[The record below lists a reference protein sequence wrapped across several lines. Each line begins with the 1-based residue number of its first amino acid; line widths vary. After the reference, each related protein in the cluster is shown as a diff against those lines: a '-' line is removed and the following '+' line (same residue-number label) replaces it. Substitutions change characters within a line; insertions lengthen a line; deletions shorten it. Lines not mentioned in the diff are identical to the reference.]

1 LLRFPDLLYRLDR
14 ALQEEGLERLSSGDF
29 SSAEHQTLLRLLQES
44 LEQDLL
50 EPLQYVLQQLSLPLL
65 EITDTILEKTK
76 GLESNLS
83 RLSDDLLRAVL
94 QRRQR
99 NLNQQIDYLRFALQ
113 EVSENDPAA
122 NPSFQQKILLL
133 TQTRFK
139 LDKALKKV
147 TSH

>member
-1 LLRFPDLLYRLDR
+1 M
-14 ALQEEGLERLSSGDF
+14 
-29 SSAEHQTLLRLLQES
+29 RLLQES

-50 EPLQYVLQQLSLPLL
+50 EPLQYVLQHLSLPLL
-65 EITDTILEKTK
+65 EIADTILEKTE
-76 GLESNLS
+76 GLQSNPQ
-83 RLSDDLLRAVL
+83 RLLDDLLRAVL

-113 EVSENDPAA
+113 ETPQNDPSA
-122 NPSFQQKILLL
+122 SQSYQQKMLLL
-133 TQTRFK
+133 AQTRFK